1 MTQLLG
7 IDIGGTGIK
16 GALVDLTTGA
26 LATARY
32 RLKTPESRQPEDVL
46 PVVAQVVRHF
56 HYQGPLGVGF
66 PAVVTAGRPRTP
78 FTAYQITTWLDY
90 PVADRIETMTG
101 CPVTLVNDADAAGLA
116 EMVYGAGR
124 GVGGVVILLTIGTG
138 IGSAVFVDGVL
149 VPNTE
154 FGHLYLKKQ
163 PEVVEASASERA
175 RLERGLTWKAW
186 AVEMDAILRHLT
198 RIFTPTLFILG
209 GGASKDYPKFGP
221 YLTVATPV
229 APAQSGNHAGI
240 IGAALAAQR
249 RHLAAPPSTPE

>member
-1 MTQLLG
+1 MTPLLG

-16 GALVDLTTGA
+16 GALVDLDTGA
-26 LATARY
+26 LATDRY

-46 PVVAQVVRHF
+46 PVVAQVARRF

-90 PVADRIETMTG
+90 PVAARLEAMTS
-101 CPVTLVNDADAAGLA
+101 CPVTLINDADAAGLA
-116 EMVYGAGR
+116 EVVYGAGR

-154 FGHLYLKKQ
+154 FGHLYLKNQ
-163 PEVVEASASERA
+163 PQVVEASTSERA
-175 RLERGLTWKAW
+175 RLERGLKWKAW
-186 AVEMDAILRHLT
+186 AAELDALLHHLT
-198 RIFTPTLFILG
+198 RIFTPALFILG
-209 GGASKDYPKFGP
+209 GGVSQDYPRFGP

-229 APAQSGNHAGI
+229 TPAKLGNHAGI

-249 RHLAAPPSTPE
+249 RQSSPA